1 MHRQREDRLSMC
13 SVLYFNLQPLMQW
26 GPELR
31 GIDHATAPS
40 ISVLSLAIPDSQFMV
55 RPRGARNKSCTRLHD
70 SA

>member
-1 MHRQREDRLSMC
+1 
-13 SVLYFNLQPLMQW
+13 MQW

-40 ISVLSLAIPDSQFMV
+40 ISVLSRAIPDSQFMV
-55 RPRGARNKSCTRLHD
+55 PGTRAARDCMTVHD